1 MESHIGEQEVKSPI
15 NIYFSPFRL
24 LVIIMFSIFVTEA
37 IIMFLFSILPRL
49 SQHVQIVV
57 DGLLLTVLV
66 FPIVYLFMLR
76 PLVLHITER
85 KRAEAEREKLILEL
99 KETLSK
105 LKQLSGLLP
114 ICASCKK
121 IRDDKGYW
129 NQIESYISDHSE
141 ADFTHG
147 ICPECMKNLYGISLE
162 EDTDSKKR

>member
-1 MESHIGEQEVKSPI
+1 MEAVKMESGNKTKRQPIQEQSVESHLGEQEVKSPP

-37 IIMFLFSILPRL
+37 IIMFIFSILPRL

-85 KRAEAEREKLILEL
+85 KRAEAECEKLILEL
-99 KETLSK
+99 KGALSK
-105 LKQLSGLLP
+105 VKQLSGLLP

-121 IRDDKGYW
+121 I
-129 NQIESYISDHSE
+129 
-141 ADFTHG
+141 
-147 ICPECMKNLYGISLE
+147 
-162 EDTDSKKR
+162 